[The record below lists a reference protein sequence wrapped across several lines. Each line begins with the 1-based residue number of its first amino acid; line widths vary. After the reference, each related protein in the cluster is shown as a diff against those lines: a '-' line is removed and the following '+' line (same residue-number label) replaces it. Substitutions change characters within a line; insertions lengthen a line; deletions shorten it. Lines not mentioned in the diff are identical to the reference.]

1 MGMLIDGVWD
11 PQATGNDVS
20 GERYERSRAQIRN
33 WVTRDGSAGPTGAS
47 GFSAESGRY
56 HLYVAWN
63 CPWAHRT
70 LLMRALK
77 GLQPHI
83 PISVLAP
90 RRTDDGWVFAPEDGY
105 VDTLGGAN
113 ALHEIYAAGTENY
126 TGRVTVPVLW
136 DTHRSRLV
144 SNESAEII
152 RMFNEAFEGIAG
164 TETDFFPEKHRKE
177 IEDWNSY
184 IYPKLNNGVYRAGFS
199 RSQEAYD
206 EAVADVFEAL
216 DRIEKTLERGMWL
229 LGDDLTEADVRLFP
243 TLTRFDVAYWSA
255 FKCNRRRLIDY
266 PNLWDYARRFHA
278 LPGVAETVK
287 LEIYRQGYHSKSEA
301 RNPHGIVPKGP
312 IVDFSRHPGRH
323 ALAKQV

>member
-1 MGMLIDGVWD
+1 MGLLVDGVWVSD
-11 PQATGNDVS
+11 AEGSDVS
-20 GERYERSRAQIRN
+20 DDRFERSKAQIRN
-33 WVTRDGSAGPTGAS
+33 WVTSDWAAGPTGVG

-90 RRTDDGWVFAPEDGY
+90 RRTEEGWVFAPEDGY
-105 VDTLGGAN
+105 VDTLGNSN
-113 ALHEIYAAGTENY
+113 ALHEIYSAGTDNY

-136 DTHRSRLV
+136 DTQTGRLV

-152 RMFNEAFEGIAG
+152 RMFNDAFVGIAG
-164 TETDFFPEKHRKE
+164 TGTDFFPARHREE

-216 DRIEKTLERGMWL
+216 ERIDRALENRKWL
-229 LGDDLTEADVRLFP
+229 LGDDITEADVRLFP
-243 TLTRFDVAYWSA
+243 TLARFDVAYWSA
-255 FKCNRRRLIDY
+255 FKCNRRRLTDY
-266 PNLWDYARRFHA
+266 SNLWDYSRRFHA
-278 LPGVAETVK
+278 LPGVAQTVK
-287 LEIYRQGYHSKSEA
+287 LEIYRRGYHSKSEV
-301 RNPHGIVPKGP
+301 RNPHGIVPLGP
-312 IVDFSRHPGRH
+312 IVDFNRGPENQ
-323 ALAKQV
+323 AVA